1 MSKRLGPI
9 HYIMFGKILFT
20 RNLSKYIADAC
31 GIAYT
36 SSVQGDQLEDVI
48 DESNIHM
55 SLQSMVQA
63 VQKEHAQVMEQA
75 QDQIETVENA
85 IRAYG
90 KQHPLQGVSFQEI
103 MQKFEQLFLYGM
115 PCDRIL
121 SVEEMN
127 DNFISIS
134 VKEDQQAKYFSNPEM
149 WSWEQT
155 ILVNEMLDGYSFAR
169 TDSGFTIRGE

>member
-1 MSKRLGPI
+1 MSRRLGPI

-20 RNLSKYIADAC
+20 RNLSKCIADAC
-31 GIAYT
+31 GIEYT
-36 SSVQGDQLEDVI
+36 SSVYADVLEDMI

-55 SLQSMVQA
+55 SLQTMVKA
-63 VQKEHAQVMEQA
+63 VQKEHAQVMEQV
-75 QDQIETVENA
+75 QNDIETVEKA
-85 IRAYG
+85 VRRYG
-90 KQHPLQGVSFQEI
+90 KQHPLQGEKLQDIVHE
-103 MQKFEQLFLYGM
+103 FEQTFLYGM

-121 SVEEMN
+121 SVAEQG
-127 DNFISIS
+127 DNYIAIS
-134 VKEDQQAKYFSNPEM
+134 VKEDQQAQYFPNPDI

>member
-36 SSVQGDQLEDVI
+36 SSVQGDQLEEVI

-63 VQKEHAQVMEQA
+63 VQKEHAQVMEQV
-75 QDQIETVENA
+75 QDQIEIVEKA
-85 IRAYG
+85 VRTYG
-90 KQHPLQGVSFQEI
+90 KQHPLQGSSVQEI
-103 MQKFEQLFLYGM
+103 MQKFEQNFLYGM

-121 SVEEMN
+121 SVEEMD
-127 DNFISIS
+127 DNFVSIF
-134 VKEDQQAKYFSNPEM
+134 VKEDQQANYFSNPEI

-155 ILVNEMLDGYSFAR
+155 ILVNEMLDGYRFLR